1 MIPAFK
7 LMEHFTLFPA
17 VVVIRSWPLDHE
29 EARHEWQKTLWLSLS
44 TERQTQAELYAK
56 SAGLSKK
63 NYKGFP
69 SFSEVIY
76 F

>member
-1 MIPAFK
+1 
-7 LMEHFTLFPA
+7 MEHFTLFPA
-17 VVVIRSWPLDHE
+17 VVIIRSWPPDHE
-29 EARHEWQKTLWLSLS
+29 EAKHEWQKTLWLSLS
-44 TERQTQAELYAK
+44 TEWQTQAELCAK